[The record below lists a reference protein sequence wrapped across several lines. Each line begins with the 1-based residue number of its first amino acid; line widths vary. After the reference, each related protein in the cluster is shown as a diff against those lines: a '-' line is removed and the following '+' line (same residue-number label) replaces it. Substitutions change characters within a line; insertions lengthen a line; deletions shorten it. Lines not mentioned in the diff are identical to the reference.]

1 MRTLLRRSLVSLGC
15 LVALGGCSAVVSD
28 LGGYTEDPAAC
39 VMDGDRNS
47 VRDFTL
53 ELRELSPHLTHY
65 FEASIVN
72 TMGGN
77 LQARIIVEPLEF
89 GTQDIE
95 VESMVPPGDYFLDFY
110 ADISGNHAPD
120 LPPTDHTW
128 RRPLCSDGVV
138 NFTHIFEFEPL
149 DGAIAIGPDMSLD
162 LTNVPAG
169 MEDLRV
175 EMRFVFA
182 SEGTGQ
188 GRTVGMY
195 RRNPLS
201 IGGPMIIPD
210 VVDAGS
216 QYAVLWYLDM
226 NDDVEPNEGDVF
238 CGVLETAPADG
249 VTPMNV
255 SVDLTAALADGTC
268 GLTSLDY
275 QQLL

>member
-1 MRTLLRRSLVSLGC
+1 L
-15 LVALGGCSAVVSD
+15 LGGCSAVVGD

-39 VMDGDRNS
+39 VMDGDRSS
-47 VRDFTL
+47 VRDFRL

-72 TMGGN
+72 AMGGN
-77 LQARIIVEPLEF
+77 LQAHLIIEPLEF
-89 GTQDIE
+89 GTQDIV

-110 ADISGNHAPD
+110 ADINANQAPD

-128 RRPLCSDGVV
+128 RRPLCSNGVV

-162 LTNVPAG
+162 LTNIPAALQ
-169 MEDLRV
+169 DLRV
-175 EMRFVFA
+175 EMRFIFA

-201 IGGPMIIPD
+201 IGGPMIIGN

-216 QYAVLWYLDM
+216 QYAVMWFIDM
-226 NDDVEPNEGDVF
+226 NDDVAPNEGDIF

-255 SVDLTAALADGTC
+255 SVDLTAALSDGTC
-268 GLTSLDY
+268 AFTSLDY
-275 QQLL
+275 EQLL